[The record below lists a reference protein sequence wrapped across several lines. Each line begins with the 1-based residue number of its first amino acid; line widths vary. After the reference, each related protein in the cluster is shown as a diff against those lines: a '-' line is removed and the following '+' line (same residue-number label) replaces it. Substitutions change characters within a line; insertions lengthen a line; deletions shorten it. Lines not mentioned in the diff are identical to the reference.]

1 MNLRDLLALFAL
13 DERVRIEDA
22 YHVLFNGTV
31 QDVPHQLLCEHGD
44 VIWSSRDRKADIVT
58 IRMRYYDFHDYS
70 TSPF

>member
-1 MNLRDLLALFAL
+1 MNLRDLLALFRL

-22 YHVLFNGTV
+22 QHLLFNGTV
-31 QDVPHQLLCEHGD
+31 KEVPQQLLCEHGD